1 MFNPVIHFTSPVG
14 ERMCRG
20 HSPFLAQF
28 PVLLLT
34 VKRPGNALIPE
45 VTGMSAEYA

>member
-1 MFNPVIHFTSPVG
+1 MFNPVIHFTFPVG

-20 HSPFLAQF
+20 HNLFLAQF

-34 VKRPGNALIPE
+34 VKRPDDALIPE